1 MLPLGAMAVAVLL
14 NGVQILLPAPAF
26 VEQGRAWAPARAI
39 FQRLNHKVT
48 WEPAQQAMTVESDG
62 RSVVF
67 VVGAVPALGGE
78 ASSTELAPRRVGGT
92 VYLPLQALRTLG
104 LRVLWEPAA
113 KQVLLTAPLALPAP
127 TLAAILADPL
137 TWSDQEV
144 TLTGEY
150 LGWDAEAFCYA
161 TRGGPPVS
169 SGDWVL
175 HNEDGAI
182 YCSPGSPAPTRP
194 QTASL
199 AQVTSPLP
207 AFTPYAAL
215 GQRLSVTGVI
225 KLTRQAVPYLQFSQ
239 ISRPAGVSGL
249 TCRLVLDK
257 LQHRPGDLVTW
268 RLQLVNP
275 HATRVSLEGF
285 DEFIVSVAD
294 PSGNISVLTQSLGS
308 LTRESGALAPSEE
321 LVLEGAMRLPEAA
334 CPGLYVIVGRIS
346 DQLGTYRREFEVQPP
361 EPGIL
366 SKPQGD

>member
-39 FQRLNHKVT
+39 IQRLGHKVT
-48 WEPAQQAMTVESDG
+48 WVPAQQAMIVQIEG
-62 RSVVF
+62 RKVVF
-67 VVGAVPALGGE
+67 AVGAVPAIDGQPGP
-78 ASSTELAPRRVGGT
+78 SELAPRRVAST
-92 VYLPLQALRTLG
+92 VYLPLQALRALS
-104 LRVLWEPAA
+104 LRVMWDSAA
-113 KQVLLTAPLALPAP
+113 KQVLLTAPLDLPAP

-137 TWSDQEV
+137 TWADQEV

-161 TRGGPPVS
+161 TRNGPPVA

-182 YCSPGSPAPTRP
+182 YCSPGSPTPTAPR
-194 QTASL
+194 TASL
-199 AQVTSPLP
+199 ARVASPLP

-225 KLTRQAVPYLQFSQ
+225 KLTRQAVPYLLFSRVA
-239 ISRPAGVSGL
+239 RPLGIAGI

-257 LQHRPGDLVTW
+257 LQHRPGEVVKW

-275 HATRVSLEGF
+275 HATRVSLEGVE
-285 DEFIVSVAD
+285 DLLVSVAD
-294 PSGNISVLTQSLGS
+294 PTGNISVLKRSLWS
-308 LTRESGALAPSEE
+308 QTRESGALGPSEE
-321 LVLEGAMRLPEAA
+321 IVLEGALQIPEAA
-334 CPGLYVIVGRIS
+334 CPGIYIVVGRIS
-346 DQLGTYRREFEVQPP
+346 DQLGTYRREFQVQPA
-361 EPGIL
+361 EPDIL
-366 SKPQGD
+366 SKPRGD